1 MQKVAKILQ
10 YSNRNGFAWRRGA
23 LALVLIA
30 AAMVTAATA
39 ADAAQSNDHRIDKQL
54 AAILAKLDSN
64 KDGRLSREEAQ
75 ATADTLF
82 RERDISKN
90 SNLEHSE
97 YRGWLQK
104 KRLSKVNPNPDD
116 STYSRKDY
124 NDLLTKRYVAA
135 DRDGDGK
142 ISQIEFAGWKTGKS
156 LSRFLDP
163 KPQRVQKSTKSKNEA
178 N

>member
-1 MQKVAKILQ
+1 MHRLKNTQRNQYQKGRYSLMTLAVLGLILAGMT
-10 YSNRNGFAWRRGA
+10 SASS
-23 LALVLIA
+23 IA
-30 AAMVTAATA
+30 AAAA
-39 ADAAQSNDHRIDKQL
+39 SNDHRIDKQL
-54 AAILAKLDSN
+54 AAVLVKLDGN

-75 ATADTLF
+75 TIADTLF

-90 SNLEHSE
+90 GSLEHSE

-104 KRLSKVNPNPDD
+104 KRLNKVSPNPDD

-124 NDLLTKRYVAA
+124 NELLTKRYNAA

-163 KPQRVQKSTKSKNEA
+163 KPQRVQKNSKTKNSA